1 MKNAYAEN
9 LCSTFDIQFG
19 DKSFK
24 YYLYNDFENITE
36 RLSDLEDIDSFV
48 ILSDKNIGRIYGQDI
63 VNRIRKNYRCELII
77 FECTEKTKNLT
88 VLQEL
93 IEKVISLKAT
103 RRTCIIGLG
112 GGICG
117 NMAGMVAALLF
128 RGIKFIHIPTSLMAI
143 SDSVL
148 SLKQAINSDYGKN
161 LIGVFHTP
169 EMVITSTELLK
180 TLPKKE
186 IISGLCETIKNA
198 LTILPENIERLSDIL
213 NEDCS
218 YTGENYRY
226 FIEMSVKAKTQ
237 VMKNDAYEKKGA
249 LILEYGHTIGHAIEL
264 AGGGIVTHGEAVGL
278 GMLCAAEISHMLGH
292 LPDEDIKI
300 HRTLL
305 EKAGAPTAIDG
316 KINADTILSILKY
329 DNKRGYTAVEEGT
342 VQMVLLDRVGKT
354 FNHSIL
360 TAVPM
365 EVVMQ
370 AINRMYMK

>member
-1 MKNAYAEN
+1 MYKEYGEN
-9 LCSTFDIQFG
+9 SCRTYDIKFG

-24 YYLYNDFENITE
+24 YHLYNDFENFTE
-36 RLSDLEDIDSFV
+36 RLFDLDDIDSFV
-48 ILSDKNIGRIYGQDI
+48 ILSDENIGRIYGRSI

-77 FECTEKTKNLT
+77 FDCTEKSKNLT

-148 SLKQAINSDYGKN
+148 SLKQAINSEYGKN

-169 EMVITSTELLK
+169 EMVITSTQFLK
-180 TLPKKE
+180 SLPKKE

-198 LTILPENIERLSDIL
+198 LTILPESIEPLTGML
-213 NEDCS
+213 NDDCR
-218 YTGENYRY
+218 YTWDNYRY
-226 FIEMSVKAKTQ
+226 FIEMSIKAKTQ
-237 VMKNDAYEKKGA
+237 VMKNDAFEKKGA

-264 AGGGIVTHGEAVGL
+264 ADAGAITHGEAIGL

-292 LPDEDIKI
+292 LSEKDVKI

-305 EKAGAPTAIDG
+305 EKAGAPTVIAEN
-316 KINADTILSILKY
+316 INPDTIVSILKY
-329 DNKRGYTAVEEGT
+329 DNKRGYTPVEEGT
-342 VQMVLLDRVGKT
+342 VYMVLLDTIGKT
-354 FNHSIL
+354 FNDSLL

-365 EVVMQ
+365 ELVRQ
-370 AINRMYMK
+370 AINRMYRE

>member
-93 IEKVISLKAT
+93 IEKAISLKAT

-169 EMVITSTELLK
+169 EMVITSTKFLK

-360 TAVPM
+360 TAVSM